1 MTATDCDTLYYS
13 AIEAAQQG
21 KIEGAAIEALI
32 VQAQKFSN
40 LDLPEESARYYER
53 LLQIVSQ
60 AVANGYCPSAP
71 QLSFFERILD
81 IEYGAL
87 LVKMG
92 RSERRQFVRT
102 SLDGMQQASFT
113 NRPI

>member
-1 MTATDCDTLYYS
+1 MTATDCDSLYYS
-13 AIEAAQQG
+13 AIEAAQKG

-32 VQAQKFSN
+32 VQAHKFSS
-40 LDLPEESARYYER
+40 LDLLEESARFYER

-60 AVANGYCPSAP
+60 AVTNGYRPSAE
-71 QLSFFERILD
+71 QLTFFERLLD
-81 IEYGAL
+81 VEYGAL